1 MPTKP
6 FILSNKCPETTKA
19 SGIFTNISAKIVQ
32 FAFLLFGIATFSE
45 KTRWEEIQRK
55 ETPGSRLPT
64 EVLSYIRFF
73 KTSRF
78 NKQLQ
83 QRSWSS
89 DFPKVLP
96 KCA

>member
-32 FAFLLFGIATFSE
+32 FEFLLFGIATFSE

-55 ETPGSRLPT
+55 ETPESRLPT

-89 DFPKVLP
+89 DFPTVLP

>member
-55 ETPGSRLPT
+55 EAPESRLPT

-83 QRSWSS
+83 QRSWPRN
-89 DFPKVLP
+89 FPKV
-96 KCA
+96 